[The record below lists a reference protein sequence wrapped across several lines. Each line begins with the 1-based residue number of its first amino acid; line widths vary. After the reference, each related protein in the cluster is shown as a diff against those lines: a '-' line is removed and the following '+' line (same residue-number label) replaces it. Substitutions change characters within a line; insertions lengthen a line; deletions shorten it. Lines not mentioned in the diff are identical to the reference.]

1 MTAWFFKFPHT
12 PSLGGGEFFS
22 LRIAQVLRKGGYAV
36 RLITSDQRLLRLF
49 EKHGLPRRRA
59 TLGFEPV
66 SAGYLLLWPLTRALA
81 TFKVRR
87 WLRKIKPGD
96 AVFLHSL
103 TEKLLL
109 TRPAKR
115 RGANVYWLEYKIP
128 GKWLWRN
135 PLLRRY
141 RQNAKR
147 AKLITTSKFACDAF
161 GKIGVA
167 PENLAVLYPGV
178 EIAPSPYPNDFT
190 IGVLSRLDPEKGTK
204 EFLRLMT
211 PLLENHPAWRLL
223 IAGVGREESAIKQ
236 IAAAHPQMHLLGL
249 VSERREFFAEISVLA
264 YPTGAEETFGLSL
277 LEAQSCGRPVV
288 ASRRGAVP
296 EAVAAGESGFLIP
309 PADTALW
316 AEALEK
322 LSGRETFPAMSD
334 AALKQ
339 AEQFSVVNFEQGLRN
354 LMVTFKTDK

>member
-1 MTAWFFKFPHT
+1 MASENKTGRRGFSAQPYGKTAPNPTRKKA
-12 PSLGGGEFFS
+12 GGE
-22 LRIAQVLRKGGYAV
+22 
-36 RLITSDQRLLRLF
+36 RLLARIQN
-49 EKHGLPRRRA
+49 PR
-59 TLGFEPV
+59 EV
-66 SAGYLLLWPLTRALA
+66 ALA
-81 TFKVRR
+81 EPAPAA
-87 WLRKIKPGD
+87 KP
-96 AVFLHSL
+96 
-103 TEKLLL
+103 
-109 TRPAKR
+109 
-115 RGANVYWLEYKIP
+115 
-128 GKWLWRN
+128 
-135 PLLRRY
+135 
-141 RQNAKR
+141 
-147 AKLITTSKFACDAF
+147 ITTSKFACDAF

-288 ASRRGAVP
+288 ASRRGAIP

>member
-1 MTAWFFKFPHT
+1 MASKNKTGRRVFSAQPYGKTAPNPTRKKA
-12 PSLGGGEFFS
+12 GGE
-22 LRIAQVLRKGGYAV
+22 
-36 RLITSDQRLLRLF
+36 RLLARIQN
-49 EKHGLPRRRA
+49 PREVVLAEPAPAAIPTKRETGETDNHLQVRMRR
-59 TLGFEPV
+59 F
-66 SAGYLLLWPLTRALA
+66 R
-81 TFKVRR
+81 
-87 WLRKIKPGD
+87 
-96 AVFLHSL
+96 
-103 TEKLLL
+103 
-109 TRPAKR
+109 
-115 RGANVYWLEYKIP
+115 
-128 GKWLWRN
+128 
-135 PLLRRY
+135 
-141 RQNAKR
+141 
-147 AKLITTSKFACDAF
+147 
-161 GKIGVA
+161 
-167 PENLAVLYPGV
+167 ENRAVLYPGV

-288 ASRRGAVP
+288 ASRRGAIP